1 MPSFYSWEEVLTS
14 AEDFSFNSTAVMSR
28 IHHPP
33 PGNLDWPN
41 PKAATGQSEM
51 TSAVA
56 RWLPPLSTLD
66 SNQTFAQMCW
76 STQIFQAMAIMS
88 QISWYRRGAGKGE
101 NNLGALV
108 WQLNDIWQGVSW
120 SSIEYS
126 GRWKVLNY
134 GITTTFSPIVI
145 YPFWTAKNESLEV
158 IVMSDRWQS
167 VKGTAQL
174 TWYDWHGKALTTR
187 KDSFT
192 VPALNNTL
200 PILSQVGLRSILPSG
215 HNATDVWMLLNLTAQ
230 VEGKTVT
237 NEQYVCRLFNSIPS
251 D

>member
-1 MPSFYSWEEVLTS
+1 
-14 AEDFSFNSTAVMSR
+14 
-28 IHHPP
+28 
-33 PGNLDWPN
+33 
-41 PKAATGQSEM
+41 
-51 TSAVA
+51 
-56 RWLPPLSTLD
+56 
-66 SNQTFAQMCW
+66 
-76 STQIFQAMAIMS
+76 
-88 QISWYRRGAGKGE
+88 
-101 NNLGALV
+101 
-108 WQLNDIWQGVSW
+108 
-120 SSIEYS
+120 
-126 GRWKVLNY
+126 
-134 GITTTFSPIVI
+134 
-145 YPFWTAKNESLEV
+145 
-158 IVMSDRWQS
+158 

-174 TWYDWHGKALTTR
+174 IWYDWHGKVLKTR